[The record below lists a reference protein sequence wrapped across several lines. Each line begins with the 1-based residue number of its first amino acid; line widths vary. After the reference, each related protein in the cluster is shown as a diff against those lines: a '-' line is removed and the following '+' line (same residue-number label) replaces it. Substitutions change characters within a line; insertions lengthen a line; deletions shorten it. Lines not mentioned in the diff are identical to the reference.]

1 MNANWV
7 NLSLFLDRMASATS
21 PDEVTFKTPKNVRVR
36 KFSSNGGT
44 PVTIPASPFMK
55 KLGCGTG
62 VSVYLMDRF
71 VVLNYH
77 LFSPLSVKNKTLYL
91 KRAVNIH

>member
-7 NLSLFLDRMASATS
+7 NLSLFLDRMASPATS
-21 PDEVTFKTPKNVRVR
+21 PDEGAFKTPKNVRVR

-44 PVTIPASPFMK
+44 PVIIPASPFMK

-62 VSVYLMDRF
+62 VNVYLMNRF
-71 VVLNYH
+71 VVPCSSTTICFH
-77 LFSPLSVKNKTLYL
+77 IF
-91 KRAVNIH
+91 